1 MILLIII
8 SLIFDGLLSSFS
20 NIFIPLFT
28 LSSLVIIYKKKKNFI
43 WYSLI
48 IGLLYGIIFTNMFLL
63 ELISYYL
70 CSIFIVIYFDKMKY
84 NLMNTFL
91 ITIINIILYRTI
103 NFLIL
108 CFSRI
113 IKFNI
118 FLLFKSIYSSI
129 LINLIYIAIMYFVF
143 IKIFNKSNKKKYKLY
158 N

>member
-113 IKFNI
+113 IKFNM

>member
-70 CSIFIVIYFDKMKY
+70 CSIFIIIYFDKMKY